1 MIGELKSLLNS
12 DNQEEGR
19 NLMRPP
25 LWHPPIELSET
36 EALIIK
42 RIKRAKLFTFLRLN
56 RSFIFND
63 EFQEELAT
71 IFKDSTVG
79 QGPVPPAQIALAIIL
94 QAYLGISDDEVIEE
108 MLMDQRWQLVLDCL
122 KCETPPFSKA
132 TLVRCRNRLIKKE
145 LDQRLID
152 RTVEIAKQKG
162 GFGSSQLKAALDSS
176 PLWGAGK
183 VEDTY
188 NLLGHALRKAVS
200 MIAAVQGREPAEI
213 ALEAGAP
220 ILNSSSLKTA
230 LDLNWDNPVERQ
242 NALLIILSSLNSV
255 EEWMQSQPDCDE
267 FEVVQETLDVARVI
281 ESQNVTFD
289 SQGVPSLSKGVAKD
303 RRISIED
310 PDMRHGRKSRSKK
323 IDGYKRHVLK
333 DLESG
338 VVCAVA
344 LTRANTPESAAT
356 IDLERDLKLQNIHLS
371 ELHIDRA
378 YLSSHWVTQRNDKL
392 QIFCKAWQVKN
403 SGRFDKNSFFLDW
416 NTHLISCPN
425 QVSIPFEPGKTVHFP
440 QNECAICPLRS
451 GCTNSQRGRTVS
463 IHPDEALMQEL
474 RARQST
480 AIGRQDLRKR
490 TTVEHSLAHIGHWQG
505 NRARY
510 IGLRK
515 NLFDLRRVAVV
526 HNLHVIARMDKVRPI
541 TPGIESNSCTG

>member
-94 QAYLGISDDEVIEE
+94 QAYLGSSDDEVIEE

-289 SQGVPSLSKGVAKD
+289 SQGVPSLSKGVAKA

>member
-1 MIGELKSLLNS
+1 
-12 DNQEEGR
+12 
-19 NLMRPP
+19 MRPH
-25 LWHPPIELSET
+25 LWHPPIELSAT

-63 EFQEELAT
+63 EFQQELAT

-79 QGPVPPAQIALAIIL
+79 QGPIPPAQIALAIIL

-122 KCETPPFSKA
+122 NCETAPFSKA
-132 TLVRCRNRLIKKE
+132 TLVRFRKGLIKKE

-162 GFGSSQLKAALDSS
+162 GFGSSSLKAALDSS

-242 NALLIILSSLNSV
+242 NALLIILNSLDSV
-255 EEWMQSQPDCDE
+255 EEWMQSQSDYDE

-344 LTRANTPESAAT
+344 LTRANTPEAT
-356 IDLERDLKLQNIHLS
+356 ATVDLERDLKFQNIHLS
-371 ELHIDRA
+371 QLHIDRA
-378 YLSSHWVTQRNDKL
+378 YLSSHWVTQRDDKL
-392 QIFCKAWQVKN
+392 QIFCKAWPVKN
-403 SGRFDKNSFFLDW
+403 CGRFDKNSFFLDW
-416 NTHLISCPN
+416 DTHLISCPN
-425 QVSIPFEPGKTVHFP
+425 QVSIPFEPGKIVHFP

-451 GCTNSQRGRTVS
+451 GCTNSKKGRTVS

-480 AIGRQDLRKR
+480 ASGRLDLRRR

-510 IGLRK
+510 IGQRK

-526 HNLHVIARMDKVRPI
+526 HNLHVIARMDKVLPI
-541 TPGIESNSCTG
+541 KPGVESNSLTG